1 MNDDARGGLKM
12 CGRFALTAD
21 LDYLIERFQIG
32 YPIEFNYAPRYNIA
46 PSQDV
51 TVVVRGQ
58 KGNKMGQL
66 RWGLVPAWAKDPSIG
81 YKMIN
86 ARSET
91 AHEKASFKQPLRS
104 KRCLVLADSFY
115 EWKKESE
122 GLKQPHRIY
131 LKNNEPFAFAGLWS
145 VWERDGKRLS
155 TCTVLTTAANELM
168 CGLHDRMP
176 VILPKDEE
184 DKWLNPQT
192 DLESILSLFQRYP
205 SEEMAHYPVSQAVNS
220 PKNEGTALAEPV

>member
-1 MNDDARGGLKM
+1 MQGMGGLFL

-21 LDYLIERFQIG
+21 LDYLIERFQIE
-32 YPIEFNYAPRYNIA
+32 YPIEFDYVPRYNIA

-51 TVVVRGQ
+51 TVVIKGQ

-66 RWGLVPAWAKDPSIG
+66 RWGLVPSWAKDPSIG

-115 EWKKESE
+115 EWKRESTRT
-122 GLKQPHRIY
+122 KQPHRIY
-131 LKNNEPFAFAGLWS
+131 LKHNEPFAFAGLWS
-145 VWERDGKRLS
+145 VWETEGQRLA
-155 TCTVLTTAANELM
+155 TCTVLTTSANEMM
-168 CGLHDRMP
+168 CELHDRMP
-176 VILPKDEE
+176 VILPKDVEE
-184 DKWLNPQT
+184 TWLNPQT
-192 DLESILSLFQRYP
+192 DYETVMGLLRQYP
-205 SEEMAHYPVSQAVNS
+205 SEDMTHYPVSQAVNS
-220 PKNEGTALAEPV
+220 PKNEGPALAEPI